1 MIGKK
6 SSWPNHFVQLQGA
19 LHTEASLDANTPI
32 LFSLLSMLHESNL
45 RDVHCYTYQHFAPEW
60 SINFIKWKVTSLWDI
75 SKFQMRNLY
84 TSHYVQCPSHC
95 IKPRQWLSQGPAEED
110 PSPKAAQKAAQTA
123 AQKAAA
129 QKAHHNEE
137 NGLFPSTSYFS
148 QTWRGKEWSRFQT
161 HHHLINNFGE
171 DWSGISYNEIENH
184 SIYASLWVCLDLNNV
199 HLTSTS

>member
-84 TSHYVQCPSHC
+84 TSHYACNNQASYYFALLRCIFSGLVRTYTSNMERKRMIEIPNTSSSHKQFWWGLKRHIVQWDRKPFNIC
-95 IKPRQWLSQGPAEED
+95 IPLGLSWP
-110 PSPKAAQKAAQTA
+110 
-123 AQKAAA
+123 
-129 QKAHHNEE
+129 
-137 NGLFPSTSYFS
+137 
-148 QTWRGKEWSRFQT
+148 
-161 HHHLINNFGE
+161 
-171 DWSGISYNEIENH
+171 
-184 SIYASLWVCLDLNNV
+184 
-199 HLTSTS
+199 